1 VKCLNNEVIKMSA
14 VKIVTNKPGAA
25 PKAEE
30 YGKVK
35 DVKVPAT
42 MKKMTV
48 RGMGAAI
55 KGGSYMGCE

>member
-1 VKCLNNEVIKMSA
+1 MKSA

-35 DVKVPAT
+35 DVKIP
-42 MKKMTV
+42 MNLKKMTA
-48 RGMGAAI
+48 RGMGAAT
-55 KGGSYMGCE
+55 KGGSYMGYD